1 MPLNI
6 KLHIKTGFKNNQ
18 TYLET
23 GYCTQPLKIANITE
37 DKTKGDLQ
45 LMLMSSSPGILDG
58 DNYEIKIE
66 LAEQSFLQLHTQSY
80 QRLFT
85 MKNGATQHFEAHLA
99 PQSSLIYLP
108 HPLVP
113 HESAHFTTRNDIYLS
128 PQCTLIW
135 GEILTC
141 GRKLNG
147 EVFKFTKLHSLTNIY
162 LNNRLMIKENL
173 FLEPRTINLNA
184 LGQLEGYSHQA
195 SLIYLN
201 EWVDIPEL
209 TKKINHFLSQQKDI
223 VFGISEPP
231 LNGLIIRILGQK
243 AEQLFDCL
251 KLIASDLI

>member
-6 KLHIKTGFKNNQ
+6 KLHIKTGFKNNR

-23 GYCTQPLKIANITE
+23 GYCTQPFKIANITE

-58 DNYEIKIE
+58 DNYDIKIE
-66 LAEQSFLQLHTQSY
+66 LLEQSFLQLHTQSY

-99 PQSSLIYLP
+99 PQSSFIYVP

-113 HESAHFTTRNDIYLS
+113 HESAHFTTRNNIYLS

-135 GEILTC
+135 GEVLTC

-173 FLEPRTINLNA
+173 YLEPQAINLNA
-184 LGQLEGYSHQA
+184 IGQLEGYSHQA

-201 EWVDIPEL
+201 ELADIAEL
-209 TKKINHFLSQQKDI
+209 NKKINHFLSQQKDI

-231 LNGLIIRILGQK
+231 LNGLIVRILGQK
-243 AEQLFDCL
+243 AEQLYDCL
-251 KLIASDLI
+251 KVITSVLI